1 MSKSSGAAATRRE
14 AVVLHTV
21 DLRQYTR
28 IGRMFRLECEFG
40 WGGDVKVLQRMG
52 VVLGAI
58 FAVAL
63 ACSAA
68 AAMEA
73 SPPVAAQAGLG
84 IVVEIQP
91 MVAARQRRV
100 GLLRPHRRGWGLD
113 LLTLYA
119 SNFRR
124 GDRVYL
130 LNIPPGRYAALAA
143 VFRVGFIGPASTYVT
158 YFPGPVIEK
167 STVEGVE
174 RQVSYAG
181 RYVLG
186 TGVGVCGD
194 KADPLQARAAEAIS
208 AGPCQV
214 RARRHGAA
222 RDRQQARRDHRRQ
235 RVALGPSTYHY
246 RGIERTS
253 SNEAGD
259 RRDFFNSA
267 QQELGFA
274 GSGADCLERGPR
286 RPDIQGGPSGEGR
299 CHARASQGLTGRG
312 YWRHRTAV
320 CWQSDATVQG
330 RWLAVSNAAFAV
342 VHGGSAIAHARPLPI
357 HRSPLPARRY

>member
-1 MSKSSGAAATRRE
+1 
-14 AVVLHTV
+14 
-21 DLRQYTR
+21 
-28 IGRMFRLECEFG
+28 
-40 WGGDVKVLQRMG
+40 VKVLQRMG

-58 FAVAL
+58 CVAL

-91 MVAARQRRV
+91 MVGRAYSAESVFFARIDEGGR
-100 GLLRPHRRGWGLD
+100 LD
-113 LLTLYA
+113 LSTLYA

-208 AGPCQV
+208 PGPAKCGLAGMVLHEIASKPV
-214 RARRHGAA
+214 VIIGGSAF
-222 RDRQQARRDHRRQ
+222 
-235 RVALGPSTYHY
+235 ALGPSTYHY

-274 GSGADCLERGPR
+274 GWGADVP
-286 RPDIQGGPSGEGR
+286 
-299 CHARASQGLTGRG
+299 
-312 YWRHRTAV
+312 
-320 CWQSDATVQG
+320 
-330 RWLAVSNAAFAV
+330 
-342 VHGGSAIAHARPLPI
+342 
-357 HRSPLPARRY
+357 